1 MYSLSLV
8 ASGHRPYI
16 YTQPRPQICLLGA
29 FEHRP
34 YIYTQP
40 RPQICLLGVVGLVV
54 GGVEEV
60 GVVLGLVVGVV
71 GVVGEEGVVGF
82 VVGGVGEV
90 GVVLGL
96 EFEIGLWVG

>member
-1 MYSLSLV
+1 M
-8 ASGHRPYI
+8 ASG
-16 YTQPRPQICLLGA
+16 
-29 FEHRP
+29 HRP

-40 RPQICLLGVVGLVV
+40 RPQICLLGVVGLV
-54 GGVEEV
+54 VEEV